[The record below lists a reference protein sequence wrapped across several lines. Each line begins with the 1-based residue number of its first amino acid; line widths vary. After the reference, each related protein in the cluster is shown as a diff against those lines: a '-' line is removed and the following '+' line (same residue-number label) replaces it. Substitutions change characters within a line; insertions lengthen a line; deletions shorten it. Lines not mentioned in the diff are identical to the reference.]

1 MAQRDA
7 ALASRAE
14 RLNKLR
20 NKMSESASANR
31 SDVVAEQS
39 TRREKAQ
46 KRSTAYARKLAKA
59 ERVLEERDMQEAGED
74 VERNRAMQY
83 SIEENEVWEKKL
95 AGKEERRDKG
105 ALDFQDLA
113 ERAYQRQIKLLK
125 PDIQAYAKE
134 EEAEHERP
142 AASFVTQRDLVP
154 ASEAQVPAAVATY
167 GKHAPDMAAVDR
179 LVSHLNHE
187 QDQIRRRSRR
197 RDDDTDTNVTY
208 INEKNKHFNKKIKR
222 YFDEYTQE
230 IRDNLERANIAARR
244 AEPQIVLDLGS
255 RVCRAGFSG
264 DAFPRAFLDARE
276 LGAKALGREIE
287 ALWTLD
293 WMQAAHDRTLQERHR
308 DLRLCLEYLFA
319 DAQAT
324 RVLVAHSPLLMEA
337 VRQLFCDVL
346 IGNLGAPRV
355 SFIDTHTLAL
365 LATGRMTGL
374 VVDCGYWETVVLP
387 IYAGRPLFECIA
399 TTPRAAHRLAT
410 CTAALLGQE
419 MPAALLERCVTES
432 LVVSAMPTSQF
443 ASTLPLDTE
452 AFAAAY
458 KAQASAPD
466 FALRTKTGTLHVPG
480 WIRER
485 AAEVLFDAGDEDETN
500 VVACTLQS
508 IARLPLDTRREILDA
523 VLLTGGASMLPGF
536 AARFEAQVN
545 SVLGAPRQQMGP
557 RTLPCTSAHVLNMGR
572 LPIAPNM
579 LAWVGG
585 SVATSFGADGVQYS
599 TRDTWYA

>member
-230 IRDNLERANIAARR
+230 IRDNLERGTAIHIDALCLLLGRTDTARKRPPGGGQGGGASLLATMVRAAANIAARR

-523 VLLTGGASMLPGF
+523 
-536 AARFEAQVN
+536 
-545 SVLGAPRQQMGP
+545 
-557 RTLPCTSAHVLNMGR
+557 
-572 LPIAPNM
+572 
-579 LAWVGG
+579 
-585 SVATSFGADGVQYS
+585 
-599 TRDTWYA
+599 